1 MKEIDFVELLFMHN
15 DNLFQVDS
23 TVLLR
28 TGTGA
33 REQRDTK
40 YAESEP
46 QKFFLYLKGVC
57 HEIFDPHFFICQCHL
72 DPDKQVKIFSKLVS
86 ISPRYS
92 KF

>member
-46 QKFFLYLKGVC
+46 QKFFILKGSVSRD
-57 HEIFDPHFFICQCHL
+57 FRSSFFHL
-72 DPDKQVKIFSKLVS
+72 SMP
-86 ISPRYS
+86 PGP
-92 KF
+92 